1 MNLFHAH
8 QPLGDNRP
16 MPRTLPPEFDDLQ
29 TRDRHR
35 LRSAWRRAKNDA
47 QAQNVVAEASRS
59 AATTQQRRDAVPRIT
74 LNDALPV
81 SQAADDIAAAL
92 AESQVLVVTGDTG
105 SGKTTQL
112 PKILLQAGFGA
123 RGLIGHTQPRRLAA
137 RSVAQRIA
145 DEVGRPLGDLV
156 GFQTRFD
163 KQLGEATQVKLM
175 TDGILLAETTRDRY
189 LSAYEAIIVDE
200 AHERSLNIDFL
211 LGYLKRLLPQRP
223 DLKLII
229 TSATIDPQRF
239 ADFFDD
245 APMLHAEGRSYPVE
259 QRYVPLDDDD
269 LPAAIFNAAHGLWRE
284 AAGDILVFLPGERD
298 IRDTESHLRKALS
311 RTKFSAAEILPLYA
325 RLTRSAQDAIFK
337 PSRGRRIVLA
347 TNVAETSLTV
357 PGIRYV
363 IDSGLARVSR
373 YSTTAKIQR
382 LPIEPVSQA
391 ACAQRAGRCGREAP
405 GICVR
410 LFDADDF
417 EARPAFTDPEI
428 RRTNLASVLLT
439 MADLRLGDIADFPF
453 IDAPEHRAVR
463 DGVRLLQQLGAM
475 RDDDRITKLGR
486 QLARLPLDPR
496 IGRMLLAGNDQTTPA
511 LRIICAGL
519 SIQDPRERPSGQRE
533 AADTAQADFADS
545 GSDFIA
551 MLKLWDAWQAQKR
564 AGGGSALRKWARKH
578 FLNFMRLREWED
590 LVRQLRQL
598 APSTQRP
605 PKRLTDTPPD
615 AVHQAI
621 LFGLL
626 DHIGLHDERGDYLG
640 ARGRRFR
647 IFPGSGIAKKPPRW
661 IVAAE
666 LIETSRLFAH
676 RAAAVQP
683 EWIEAAAG
691 SLLSRE
697 HYNPAWHKRRGQVLA
712 SERVK
717 LFGLP
722 LADDRK
728 VDFGRIDAEAART
741 LFIEQGLVPGEVVDA
756 RGKLPEF
763 LAANQQVIA
772 DIAAREARFRRR
784 DLLVDAH
791 TQARAYDAVLP
802 ADVFD
807 RKSLQRW
814 LQANDDTPLRFDED
828 MLLRHA
834 GLSLPEDAFPE
845 TLLLGQTPLA
855 LHYHFEPGHEADG
868 VTLAVP
874 LPMLNQLDAAS
885 GQWLVPG
892 LREELV
898 REHIKAL
905 PKALRRNFVPAPD
918 FAQAAVER
926 LGDKSGRF
934 AVALRDALEAIGGV
948 QLPPDCWAD
957 FAPSPHLQMRYAVI
971 DDGKQIAAG
980 RDLAAL
986 QAQFGKQARQAVA
999 AVPDSQ
1005 WAQTDLRDWP
1015 ERDLPASVTIKHQD
1029 VQVEAVPCLIDRGTH
1044 VDLQLVE
1051 DPARA
1056 LRSHRDGVMRLLML
1070 QAKQPLRF
1078 LKRELDD
1085 FNKLAALPL
1094 PDPPEA
1100 AAADDDV
1107 TRWIAASE
1115 QPALLAELAWCV
1127 AQDQLGATALQAR
1140 SADDFAAL
1148 SQQFGRALAQHGPAT
1163 WKHMRSALKLAV
1175 DMRKRL
1181 GRSIPP
1187 PWMPAIT
1194 ELRSQL
1200 DTLLHTG
1207 GFANAPA
1214 PKHLTRYLQAMVARL
1229 DGLKANA
1236 VAKDTATA
1244 KLVAPHWQRYVD
1256 RLGKAGQHDKLDA
1269 LRGYRWMVEEYR
1281 VQCFAQ
1287 TLGTAQKVSPK
1298 RLDAAWDALRRSG

>member
-1 MNLFHAH
+1 MTDS
-8 QPLGDNRP
+8 PLNAP
-16 MPRTLPPEFDDLQ
+16 DLQ
-29 TRDRHR
+29 TADRHR
-35 LRSAWRRAKNDA
+35 LRTQWARASNA
-47 QAQNVVAEASRS
+47 GQRQAILAKADNSCALTR
-59 AATTQQRRDAVPRIT
+59 QRRDAVPAFR
-74 LNDALPV
+74 LAEQLPV
-81 SQAADDIAAAL
+81 SASADDITAAI
-92 AESQVLVVTGDTG
+92 SGHQVVVITGDTG

-112 PKILLQAGFGA
+112 PKILLQAGYGA

-145 DEVGRPLGDLV
+145 DEVGCPLGELV

-163 KQLGEATQVKLM
+163 KQLGAATQVKLM

-189 LSAYEAIIVDE
+189 LNAYEAIIVDE

-239 ADFFDD
+239 AEFFDD

-259 QRYVPLDDDD
+259 QRYAPPGDDD
-269 LPAAIFNAAHGLWRE
+269 LPDAIFHAAHGLWRE

-298 IRDTESHLRKALS
+298 IRDTETHLRKALS

-363 IDSGLARVSR
+363 IDSGLARISR
-373 YSTTAKIQR
+373 YSTTAKVQR

-410 LFDADDF
+410 LFDAEDF
-417 EARPAFTDPEI
+417 DARPEFTDPEI

-439 MADLRLGDIADFPF
+439 MADLRLGDIDEFPF
-453 IDAPEHRAVR
+453 IDAPERRAVR

-475 RDDDRITKLGR
+475 DTRQRISKLGR
-486 QLARLPLDPR
+486 RLARLPLDPR
-496 IGRMLLAGNDQTTPA
+496 IGRMLLAGNDQTVPA
-511 LRIICAGL
+511 LRVLCAGL

-533 AADTAQADFADS
+533 AADQAQAEFADAS
-545 GSDFIA
+545 SDFVA
-551 MLKLWDAWQAQKR
+551 MLKLWDAWQTQKR
-564 AGGGSALRKWARKH
+564 AGSGSALRKWARKH
-578 FLNFMRLREWED
+578 FLNFMRLREWDD

-598 APSTQRP
+598 QPARQRP
-605 PKRLTDTPPD
+605 PKHLTDTPSD
-615 AVHQAI
+615 ALHQAV
-621 LFGLL
+621 LSGFV
-626 DHIGLHDERGDYLG
+626 DHIGLHDERGDFLG

-647 IFPGSGIAKKPPRW
+647 IFPGSGLAKKPPRW

-676 RAAAVQP
+676 RVARVEP

-697 HYNPAWHKRRGQVLA
+697 HYQPRWHKRRGQVLA

-728 VDFGRIDAEAART
+728 VDFGRIDPEAARN
-741 LFIEQGLVPGEVVDA
+741 LFIEDGLVPGEVVNA
-756 RGKLPEF
+756 RGQLPPF
-763 LAANQQVIA
+763 LAANQQLIA

-784 DLLVDAH
+784 DLLVDGH

-814 LQANDDTPLRFDED
+814 LNANDDTPLRFDEQS
-828 MLLRHA
+828 LLRNA

-845 TLLLGQTPLA
+845 TLLLGRTPLT
-855 LHYHFEPGHEADG
+855 LSYHFEPGHAADG
-868 VTLAVP
+868 VTVEVP
-874 LPMLNQLDAAS
+874 LPLLNQLDAAS
-885 GQWLVPG
+885 GEWLVPG
-892 LREELV
+892 LREELA
-898 REHIKAL
+898 REYIKAL
-905 PKALRRNFVPAPD
+905 PKALRRQFVPAPD
-918 FAQAAVER
+918 FARAAIER
-926 LGDKSGRF
+926 LGDKQGRF
-934 AVALRDALEAIGGV
+934 AVALRDALEAIGGTT
-948 QLPPDCWAD
+948 LPPDCWEA
-957 FAPSPHLQMRYAVI
+957 FTPSAHLQMRYAVI
-971 DDGKQIAAG
+971 DDGKQLATG

-999 AVPDSQ
+999 SVPDSN
-1005 WAQTDLRDWP
+1005 WAQSNLRDWP
-1015 ERDLPASVTIKHQD
+1015 DRDLPATVTLTHQD
-1029 VQVEAVPCLIDRGTH
+1029 VQVAAQPCLIDRGSH

-1056 LRSHRDGVMRLLML
+1056 LRCHRDGVMRLLML
-1070 QAKQPLRF
+1070 HAKQPLRF
-1078 LKRELDD
+1078 LKRELDN

-1100 AAADDDV
+1100 AAADDDL
-1107 TRWIAASE
+1107 TNWIAASE
-1115 QPALLAELAWCV
+1115 QPPLLAELAWCAAHREFSDDALQIRS
-1127 AQDQLGATALQAR
+1127 AQDF
-1140 SADDFAAL
+1140 ADL
-1148 SQQFGRALAQHGPAT
+1148 SQRFARALPLHGPQI
-1163 WKHMRSALKLAV
+1163 WQHMRSALQLAI
-1175 DMRKRL
+1175 DLRKRL
-1181 GRSIPP
+1181 GRNIPP
-1187 PWMPAIT
+1187 PWMPAVA
-1194 ELRSQL
+1194 EMQAQL
-1200 DTLLHTG
+1200 DTLIHVG
-1207 GFANAPA
+1207 GFANAPDPA
-1214 PKHLTRYLQAMVARL
+1214 HLPRYLQAITVRL
-1229 DGLKANA
+1229 DGLASNT
-1236 VAKDTATA
+1236 VARDTATA
-1244 KLVAPHWQRYVD
+1244 KLVAPHWQRYVE
-1256 RLGKAGQHDKLDA
+1256 RLGTPAPGLDPDA
-1269 LRGYRWMVEEYR
+1269 LRDYRWMVEEFR

-1287 TLGTAQKVSPK
+1287 SLGTAQKVSAK
-1298 RLDAAWDALRRSG
+1298 RLDKAWDALRRGG

>member
-1 MNLFHAH
+1 MP
-8 QPLGDNRP
+8 QPPDI
-16 MPRTLPPEFDDLQ
+16 EQVQ
-29 TRDRHR
+29 TRDAHR
-35 LRSAWRRAKNDA
+35 LRQAWSRASTDAKRQDVQSDIAASTQLTEKRRA
-47 QAQNVVAEASRS
+47 VVP
-59 AATTQQRRDAVPRIT
+59 QIV
-74 LNDALPV
+74 LNEALPV
-81 SQAADDIAAAL
+81 SQNAAHIARAMSR
-92 AESQVLVVTGDTG
+92 SQVVVITGDTG

-112 PKILLQAGFGA
+112 PKILLQAGLGA
-123 RGLIGHTQPRRLAA
+123 RGMIGHTQPRRLAA

-145 DEVGRPLGDLV
+145 DEIGTPLGGLV

-189 LSAYEAIIVDE
+189 LNAYEAIIVDE

-239 ADFFDD
+239 AEFFDD

-259 QRYVPLDDDD
+259 QRYAPLDDDD
-269 LPAAIFNAAHGLWRE
+269 LPEAIFHAANSLWRE

-298 IRDTESHLRKALS
+298 IRDTETHLRKALS

-363 IDSGLARVSR
+363 IDSGLARISR
-373 YSTTAKIQR
+373 YSTTAKVQR

-410 LFDADDF
+410 LFDEDDF
-417 EARPAFTDPEI
+417 EARPEFTDPEV

-453 IDAPEHRAVR
+453 IDPPERRAVN
-463 DGVRLLQQLGAM
+463 DGIRLLQQLGAM
-475 RDDDRITKLGR
+475 RDNGRITKLGR

-496 IGRMLLAGNDQTTPA
+496 IGRMLLAGNAQTTPA
-511 LRIICAGL
+511 LRVICAGL

-533 AADTAQADFADS
+533 AADQAQSEFADA
-545 GSDFIA
+545 GSDFVA
-551 MLKLWDAWQAQKR
+551 MLKLWDAWQAQKKS
-564 AGGGSALRKWARKH
+564 GGGSALRKWARKH

-598 APSTQRP
+598 QPSSLRP
-605 PKRLTDTPPD
+605 PKHLVDTPSD
-615 AVHQAI
+615 AIHRAI
-621 LFGLL
+621 LTGLL

-647 IFPGSGIAKKPPRW
+647 IFPGSGVARKPPRW
-661 IVAAE
+661 VVAGE
-666 LIETSRLFAH
+666 LIETSQLFAH
-676 RAAAVQP
+676 RVATVQP
-683 EWIEAAAG
+683 EWIEASAG
-691 SLLSRE
+691 PLVSRE
-697 HYNPAWHKRRGQVLA
+697 HYDPGWHKRRGQVLA
-712 SERVK
+712 RERVK
-717 LFGLP
+717 LYGLP

-728 VDFGRIDAEAART
+728 VDFGRFDPEAARR
-741 LFIEQGLVPGEVVDA
+741 LFIEDGLVPGEVVNT
-756 RGKLPEF
+756 RGQLPPF

-791 TQARAYDAVLP
+791 TQLRAYDAALP
-802 ADVFD
+802 AEVHD
-807 RKSLQRW
+807 RKSLQQW
-814 LQANDDTPLRFDED
+814 LKHNDDTPLRFDED
-828 MLLRHA
+828 SLLRHA
-834 GLSLPEDAFPE
+834 GLSLPEDDFPE

-855 LHYHFEPGHEADG
+855 LRYHFEPGHAADG
-868 VTLAVP
+868 VTLEVP
-874 LPMLNQLDAAS
+874 LPLLNQLDAAS
-885 GQWLVPG
+885 GEWLVPG
-892 LREELV
+892 LREELA

-905 PKALRRNFVPAPD
+905 PKAQRRNFVPAPD
-918 FAQAAVER
+918 FARAAVER
-926 LGDKSGRF
+926 LDDKQGRF
-934 AVALRDALEAIGGV
+934 AIALRDALEAIGGTAL
-948 QLPPDCWAD
+948 QHDCWD
-957 FAPSPHLQMRYAVI
+957 GFAPSPHLQMRYAVVE
-971 DDGKQIAAG
+971 DGKLLAAG
-980 RDLAAL
+980 RDLVAL

-1005 WAQTDLRDWP
+1005 WAQSGLRDWP
-1015 ERDLPASVTIKHQD
+1015 QLESSGSDLPPCVTIKHQD
-1029 VQVEAVPCLIDRGTH
+1029 VQVEAIPCLIDRGAH

-1051 DPARA
+1051 DPERA
-1056 LRSHRDGVMRLLML
+1056 LHSHRDGVMRLLML
-1070 QAKQPLRF
+1070 HAKEPLRF
-1078 LKRELDD
+1078 LKRELAD

-1094 PDPPEA
+1094 ADPPEA
-1100 AAADDDV
+1100 AAADEDI

-1127 AQDQLGATALQAR
+1127 AHAEFDDKALQAR
-1140 SADDFAAL
+1140 TASEYAAL
-1148 SQQFGRALAQHGPAT
+1148 QQRFSRALPQHGPDIWTA
-1163 WKHMRSALKLAV
+1163 MRSTLKLAV
-1175 DMRKRL
+1175 DLRKRL
-1181 GRSIPP
+1181 GRNIPP
-1187 PWMPAIT
+1187 PWMPAVA
-1194 ELRSQL
+1194 ELREQL
-1200 DTLLHTG
+1200 DTLVYCG
-1207 GFANAPA
+1207 GFAAAPQA
-1214 PKHLTRYLQAMVARL
+1214 KHLTRYLQAMSARL
-1229 DGLKANA
+1229 DSLEAQP
-1236 VAKDTATA
+1236 VAKDTVSA
-1244 KLVAPHWQRYVD
+1244 KQVAPHWQRYVE
-1256 RLGKAGQHDKLDA
+1256 RLNKGQRREQRAA
-1269 LRGYRWMVEEYR
+1269 LRNYRWMVEEYR

-1287 TLGTAQKVSPK
+1287 TLGTAQKVSAK
-1298 RLDAAWDALRRSG
+1298 RLDKAWDELKRAG